1 MLSLDGLLLYQ
12 KALDWIQTEYP
23 NVTLGLLQTM
33 MEILAGCWQVL
44 PEQIHEGV
52 LKHLT
57 IPDKWTVQVR
67 NDFLFQLN
75 LTLPEYEQWVL
86 SGEIV
91 DGLVVLLSVCYFNI
105 HITIVHGH
113 GVWTTRAT
121 STSETS
127 DVMTVATDSGLH
139 QAIPAVN

>member
-1 MLSLDGLLLYQ
+1 
-12 KALDWIQTEYP
+12 
-23 NVTLGLLQTM
+23 M
-33 MEILAGCWQVL
+33 MEILAGCWQVS

-52 LKHLT
+52 LKCLT

-67 NDFLFQLN
+67 NDWLFQLN

-86 SGEIV
+86 SGEIM
-91 DGLVVLLSVCYFNI
+91 DGLVVLLSACYFDV
-105 HITIVHGH
+105 HIVIVHGH

-121 STSETS
+121 GTSETGN
-127 DVMTVATDSGLH
+127 VMIVATDSGLH